1 VGVGRELLTY
11 KISSHQTGGACAL
24 FEAITDPGVGPPPHV
39 HHREDESFYVLEGAY
54 EFLSGRETLRASAG
68 SLLYVPKCTLY
79 AHKNVGEGEG
89 RILLNQTP
97 GGCTKSSSRRPVGL
111 WTAITASCPP
121 SRTVRTWRG
130 GSWR

>member
-68 SLLYVPKCTLY
+68 SLLYVPKCTLH

-97 GGCTKSSSRRPVGL
+97 G
-111 WTAITASCPP
+111 A
-121 SRTVRTWRG
+121 VRNLLREG
-130 GSWR
+130 R